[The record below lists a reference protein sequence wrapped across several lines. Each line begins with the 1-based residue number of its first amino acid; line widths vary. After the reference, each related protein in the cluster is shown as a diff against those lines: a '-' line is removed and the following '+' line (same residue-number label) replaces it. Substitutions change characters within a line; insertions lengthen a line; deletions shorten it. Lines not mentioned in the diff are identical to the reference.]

1 MVPAVSIV
9 YRFRIFLYKRYLQ
22 GVPAGTL
29 LTDSTCKVTAA
40 SELFFIEGTCWVPAV
55 SDFPHLQVE
64 NLSK

>member
-1 MVPAVSIV
+1 MVPAVSEFHCLQV
-9 YRFRIFLYKRYLQ
+9 LYRRYLQ

-29 LTDSTCKVTAA
+29 LTDGTCKVPAA